1 MVIYQGTILDR
12 IFYNTYQSRHN
23 IKRGKREL
31 VENQEYMIEIKL
43 PVQLEKLSNK
53 FYNDEDFDLDN
64 SKRN

>member
-64 SKRN
+64 SKRT

>member
-23 IKRGKREL
+23 IKRGNREL

-64 SKRN
+64 SKRT